1 MTTTLAAPR
10 TCRATRNRLAWTLHI
25 EGMPGRV
32 RRSVEKLMLL
42 LPEGEPGEVWFTRWQ
57 RHPDRTY
64 SCSESIRTTEG
75 EIAEFAHALE
85 QLAREENFVAS
96 IAPRSYHGLHVN

>member
-25 EGMPGRV
+25 EGMPARV

-64 SCSESIRTTEG
+64 SCSESIRATEG

-85 QLAREENFVAS
+85 QLAREENFVAG
-96 IAPRSYHGLHVN
+96 ITARSYNGVHVS

>member
-1 MTTTLAAPR
+1 M
-10 TCRATRNRLAWTLHI
+10 RNRLAWTLRI

-64 SCSESIRTTEG
+64 SCSESIRATEG
-75 EIAEFAHALE
+75 EVAEFAHAIE

>member
-10 TCRATRNRLAWTLHI
+10 TCRATRNRLAWMLRI

-42 LPEGEPGEVWFTRWQ
+42 LPEGEPGEVWFTRCQ

-64 SCSESIRTTEG
+64 SCTESIRATEG
-75 EIAEFAHALE
+75 EIAEFAHAIE
-85 QLAREENFVAS
+85 QLAREENFVAG
-96 IAPRSYHGLHVN
+96 ITARSYNGVHVY

>member
-10 TCRATRNRLAWTLHI
+10 TCRATRNRPAWTLEI

-32 RRSVEKLMLL
+32 RRSVEKHMLL

-57 RHPDRTY
+57 RRPDRTY
-64 SCSESIRTTEG
+64 SCRETIVASR
-75 EIAEFAHALE
+75 AELEVFAHAIDR
-85 QLAREENFVAS
+85 LAREENFLAS
-96 IAPRSYHGLHVN
+96 ITPRSYHGGHVY